1 MLPVA
6 LYQDPN
12 EGERIR
18 TQQSLKV
25 EPTIEGR
32 LTGSWVFDADED
44 LDAELWAE
52 MPPLYGLNRF
62 PLVRAGATV
71 LGVVG
76 GNDEGI
82 SGEPL
87 FVVQRYG
94 EGKCAILASGD
105 TWQWQMRLE
114 QEDDRHERFWRQ
126 LVRNLVHD
134 TPKSTVLRNKRDAY
148 RQEAEAR
155 LEFVIRDEAFDRR
168 EGLQCVVTVTQP
180 NGESVSLPVEE
191 SIREIGLYT
200 CEYAPTQIGLHKI
213 SLIALDEKGE
223 VVDELKETLL
233 VESDH
238 REFQKAQYNGE
249 FLRKLARASGGAH
262 FSLEQLDE
270 LAEAIPVPVQLDSTE
285 LLLHLWHLPG
295 FYVALVLM
303 MIAEWYLRRK
313 AGRA

>member
-1 MLPVA
+1 M
-6 LYQDPN
+6 
-12 EGERIR
+12 
-18 TQQSLKV
+18 
-25 EPTIEGR
+25 
-32 LTGSWVFDADED
+32 
-44 LDAELWAE
+44 
-52 MPPLYGLNRF
+52 
-62 PLVRAGATV
+62 
-71 LGVVG
+71 
-76 GNDEGI
+76 
-82 SGEPL
+82 
-87 FVVQRYG
+87 
-94 EGKCAILASGD
+94 
-105 TWQWQMRLE
+105 
-114 QEDDRHERFWRQ
+114 
-126 LVRNLVHD
+126 
-134 TPKSTVLRNKRDAY
+134 LRNKRDAY

-200 CEYAPTQIGLHKI
+200 CEYAPTQTGLHKI

-223 VVDELKETLL
+223 VVAELKETLL